1 MLNFS
6 FVNPT
11 QIHFG
16 EQQILEI
23 KHSIPKG
30 AKVLVVYGGGSIRK
44 NGIYEQVVAALSD
57 FTWGEFAG
65 IEPNPSYQTCMRAVE
80 LIQTQHYDFILAV
93 GGGSVID
100 GCKFIAAAALF
111 DGEPWDILAEGAQ
124 INKALP
130 IGVVLTLPA
139 TGSESNSFSVISNID
154 TQDKL
159 PFASGLVQPQFAVLD
174 PNVMQSLPKR
184 QLTNGVVDAFVHI
197 MEQYLTYPVDAKVQD
212 RFAEGLLLTLIEEGP
227 KVLKE
232 EASYQTRANVMWSAT
247 MALNGLIG
255 AGVPQDWSTHMI
267 GHEITAL
274 YGLDHAQTL
283 AIILPRML
291 AEQQQ
296 EKREK
301 LLQYAERVFNLDT
314 TEPDNAISDAISLTE
329 QFFQQLNML
338 TRFSDHGLG
347 QEVAPQVCAQLE
359 RHGMVAL
366 GEQQAVTLEK
376 SKRILL
382 ASV

>member
-1 MLNFS
+1 
-6 FVNPT
+6 
-11 QIHFG
+11 
-16 EQQILEI
+16 
-23 KHSIPKG
+23 
-30 AKVLVVYGGGSIRK
+30 
-44 NGIYEQVVAALSD
+44 
-57 FTWGEFAG
+57 
-65 IEPNPSYQTCMRAVE
+65 
-80 LIQTQHYDFILAV
+80 
-93 GGGSVID
+93 
-100 GCKFIAAAALF
+100 
-111 DGEPWDILAEGAQ
+111 
-124 INKALP
+124 
-130 IGVVLTLPA
+130 
-139 TGSESNSFSVISNID
+139 
-154 TQDKL
+154 
-159 PFASGLVQPQFAVLD
+159 
-174 PNVMQSLPKR
+174 
-184 QLTNGVVDAFVHI
+184 
-197 MEQYLTYPVDAKVQD
+197 
-212 RFAEGLLLTLIEEGP
+212 
-227 KVLKE
+227 
-232 EASYQTRANVMWSAT
+232 MWSAT

-314 TEPDNAISDAISLTE
+314 TEPDKAISDAILLTE

-347 QEVAPQVCAQLE
+347 EEVAPQVCAQLE